1 MRPLLAGLIAATAAL
16 AANANKVNGPVTF
29 NKDVLPVLQKNCQSC
44 HRPGEAAPM
53 SFITYRSTRPWA
65 KAIKEAVRSKRMPP
79 WFADPSHGKWAND
92 RTLSDADKATLTSWA
107 DSGAAEG
114 SPKDAPMP
122 VKFVDGWNIG
132 TPDMLLEMPVD
143 YEVPADGTIE
153 YTYFVIPTGFTEDKW
168 VQLSEIRPGNRQV
181 VHHVI
186 AFIRPP
192 NSKWLAD
199 AKVGEAFVP
208 KKAQSDG
215 AGGQRRDEGGMGGNE
230 WLTGYAP
237 GTIPDVLKPGQG
249 RLIKAGSDIVLQMHY
264 TTNGKAAIDRTKVG
278 IIFAKEPPK
287 ERVFTLAVTTNKFA
301 IPANAASHRV
311 DASLTIQADTKMVS
325 LLPHMHLRGK
335 SFEYRAVYPTGET
348 QVLLSVPRYDFN
360 WQLSY
365 LPEKPI
371 MLPKGTKLEATAHYD
386 NSANN
391 PANPNPNI
399 EVRYGDQSWEEMM
412 FGFFEVVVD
421 PNSNPFDVVRP
432 PRQPQRSG
440 D

>member
-16 AANANKVNGPVTF
+16 AANPNKVNGPVTF

-53 SFITYRSTRPWA
+53 SFMTYQSTRPWA
-65 KAIKEAVRSKRMPP
+65 KAIKEAVSTKRMPP

-92 RTLSDADKATLTSWA
+92 RTLSDDDKATLISWA

-114 SPKDAPMP
+114 NPKDAPMP

-132 TPDMLLEMPVD
+132 TPDMLFEMPVD
-143 YEVPADGTIE
+143 YAVPSDGTIE

-168 VQLSEIRPGNRQV
+168 VQFSEIRPGNRQV

-192 NSKWLAD
+192 GSKWLTD

-208 KKAQSDG
+208 KKAKSEG
-215 AGGQRRDEGGMGGNE
+215 AGGQRREEGGMGMGNE

-264 TTNGKAAIDRTKVG
+264 HATGK
-278 IIFAKEPPK
+278 P
-287 ERVFTLAVTTNKFA
+287 
-301 IPANAASHRV
+301 
-311 DASLTIQADTKMVS
+311 
-325 LLPHMHLRGK
+325 
-335 SFEYRAVYPTGET
+335 ET
-348 QVLLSVPRYDFN
+348 
-360 WQLSY
+360 
-365 LPEKPI
+365 
-371 MLPKGTKLEATAHYD
+371 
-386 NSANN
+386 
-391 PANPNPNI
+391 
-399 EVRYGDQSWEEMM
+399 DQSRVGLYFSNQEPTRRLMDAAARVETCWLMM
-412 FGFFEVVVD
+412 ELA
-421 PNSNPFDVVRP
+421 SM
-432 PRQPQRSG
+432 
-440 D
+440 